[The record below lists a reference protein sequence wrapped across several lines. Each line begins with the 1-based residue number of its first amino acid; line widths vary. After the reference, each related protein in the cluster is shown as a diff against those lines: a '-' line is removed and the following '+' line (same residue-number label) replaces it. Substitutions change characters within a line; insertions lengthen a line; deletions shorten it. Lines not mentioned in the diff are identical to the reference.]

1 MSDISFATLSEKLP
15 LFAELGAST
24 AVEVS
29 IELAVDHTQATS
41 DARMLVRSLDQPVRE
56 QGLDTASLAVLRE
69 WLEPLRSDQEV
80 FRRATSDGVIVSGH
94 LPKAASGQLRIA
106 WPARTSG
113 FAKAILGDGS
123 ELPLRE
129 LLRLGSNLWIV
140 GDTGLET
147 EFACSLIPDAATAV
161 VRTSLDR
168 PAPRGFGAVSA
179 EVLLSEALAMRM
191 YGGYDHLVFAGALA
205 AEDLAAMADAGR
217 VVVAQRAAS
226 LGLAISRS
234 RVAEQPQLAALLGSF
249 TVAVQLER
257 QLLGQVVVSA
267 IYEFRSAEEGIDV
280 ATLAERRQGRL
291 QWLDTPSFADR
302 LRSAG
307 SLWKPARGRAAAPA
321 YEVEADQ
328 AEQDYAEDVDV
339 SSDFDVSSEDDDV
352 SLPPSVEARRAQALQ
367 TMRAAVLARRS
378 EGRSYGRD
386 PLSDDPGWEL
396 DAREESLISAPGVDG
411 SQGMLRARPMVR
423 PSAPQRHSER
433 PGDRSSVGPLPAFG
447 GNVSADDFDQ
457 GKLTLDAPP
466 RRSEGPV
473 IIPEAPGG
481 MMRKRSFA
489 EILKERHRYPPV
501 SADGSPTLTPPVMAQ
516 MLDEEDDDQ
525 DITPE

>member
-1 MSDISFATLSEKLP
+1 MSDISFATLSDKLP
-15 LFAELGAST
+15 LFAELGAGT

-29 IELAVDHTQATS
+29 IEFGVDHTKASS
-41 DARMLVRSLDQPVRE
+41 DARMLVRSLDQPVHE
-56 QGLDTASLAVLRE
+56 QRLDAASLTIVRE

-80 FRRATSDGVIVSGH
+80 FRRSTSDGVIVSGH

-106 WPARTSG
+106 WPARVSG
-113 FAKAILGDGS
+113 FAKTILGDGS

-147 EFACSLIPDAATAV
+147 EFACSLIPDSATAV

-168 PAPRGFGAVSA
+168 PAPRGFGVVSA

-191 YGGYDHLVFAGALA
+191 YGGYDHLVFAGALTA
-205 AEDLAAMADAGR
+205 DDLAAMADAGR

-249 TVAVQLER
+249 AVAVQLER
-257 QLLGQVVVSA
+257 QLNGHVVVST

-307 SLWKPARGRAAAPA
+307 SLWKASRGRAEAPA
-321 YEVEADQ
+321 YGVEVDQSDDAD
-328 AEQDYAEDVDV
+328 EVDV
-339 SSDFDVSSEDDDV
+339 SSDFDVSADDDNAL
-352 SLPPSVEARRAQALQ
+352 LPPSVSERRAQALQ

-378 EGRSYGRD
+378 EGRAYGRD

-396 DAREESLISAPGVDG
+396 DAREEALISAPGVDG
-411 SQGMLRARPMVR
+411 SQGMMRARPMVR
-423 PSAPQRHSER
+423 PSAPQRYS
-433 PGDRSSVGPLPAFG
+433 GGPLPAVG

-516 MLDEEDDDQ
+516 MLDAEDDEQ